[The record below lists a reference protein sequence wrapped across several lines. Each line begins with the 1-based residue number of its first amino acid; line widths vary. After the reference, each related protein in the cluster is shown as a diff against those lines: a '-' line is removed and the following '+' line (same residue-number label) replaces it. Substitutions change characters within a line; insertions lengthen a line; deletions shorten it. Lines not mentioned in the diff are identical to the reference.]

1 MASLRVAAEVINSW
15 RSKESY
21 WIICLLIK
29 KEKESLEIKQ
39 LSSELQYSERQVK
52 AFKQSICNHR
62 ELSRVD
68 TGRPFREHFCFMMK
82 GREERNRDSVD
93 FSDTFSEFGE
103 GWLEI
108 PVSCSNKQV
117 NPGDQDK
124 IKMAT
129 KCQKFSSALLWWIHK
144 FWERIISQELRIHIE
159 LSF

>member
-93 FSDTFSEFGE
+93 FSGTFSSLIRNCLSYVLWCLDSVYGIHALF
-103 GWLEI
+103 
-108 PVSCSNKQV
+108 
-117 NPGDQDK
+117 K
-124 IKMAT
+124 IIWT
-129 KCQKFSSALLWWIHK
+129 KRDCFIN
-144 FWERIISQELRIHIE
+144 
-159 LSF
+159 